1 MKTSRSRNL
10 VPTALLLGGSLAAH
24 AGKAVAVPTK
34 AEDICP
40 IKIGSRLPRLTVQT
54 MGGKPFDLNAAI
66 ARKPTVLIFYRGGW
80 CPYCNLQ
87 MGQLQTVE
95 PQLLKLGYQ
104 LLAVSAD
111 APAELHKSLQ
121 KHGMKYSLLSDS
133 AMTAAQALGIAFRV
147 DDATVEKY
155 KGMGIDLEKSSGH
168 THHLLPVPAVFVLD
182 TKGAIQFSYVNP
194 DYKVRLSPKVLL
206 AAAEAALPQ
215 EEPSPKAD

>member
-1 MKTSRSRNL
+1 MKTSRSKNL

-24 AGKAVAVPTK
+24 AGEAGAVPTQ

-40 IKIGSRLPRLTVQT
+40 IKIGSRLPRLTVET
-54 MGGKPFDLNAAI
+54 MDGKSFDLNAAI

-111 APAELHKSLQ
+111 APAELRKSLQ
-121 KHGMKYSLLSDS
+121 KHGMKSPC
-133 AMTAAQALGIAFRV
+133 FR
-147 DDATVEKY
+147 TV
-155 KGMGIDLEKSSGH
+155 
-168 THHLLPVPAVFVLD
+168 P
-182 TKGAIQFSYVNP
+182 
-194 DYKVRLSPKVLL
+194 
-206 AAAEAALPQ
+206 
-215 EEPSPKAD
+215 